1 MTEQEANKSRSDQLA
16 NLFQMRK
23 LVRGVKRGRF

>member
-16 NLFQMRK
+16 YLKQISK
-23 LVRGVKRGRF
+23 LVRGVKKERF